1 MSPSEE
7 AIVEF
12 CYRHPDRETLLR
24 CNRCNKAICVKCAR
38 HTTVGYRC
46 PDCLYELSSRHYPS
60 GVYVDP
66 LSVPQAKPVIT
77 YVLLALIVIIFAVQ
91 ELLGGS
97 MDDGVLLKLGS
108 TSGELIMQGEI
119 WRLFMAMF
127 LHIGITHLFFNA
139 FALYSVGRNVES
151 YFGYGR
157 YLLIYL
163 ASGLF
168 GNIVSFA
175 LRGPSEFSA
184 GASGAIFGLIGA
196 ELGMLLFHRRQLGTY
211 GQEQRKSIWRI
222 VLINLVIGL
231 SVFAINNAAHIGGFV
246 AGMGLGFLVA
256 PRYLPV
262 LTSTGENHYEDQAS
276 LQKRWAVPLITM
288 LLLAGGI
295 WGSVYLWQNYE
306 LKMQE
311 ITLRLQYL
319 PYSLPLMFTGDPFDY
334 YDYEDDFEMP
344 EAVWLDDLFECYPE
358 YYEPYGD
365 DEFAEVVYCS
375 GYLDGIEGNSF
386 HEVDL
391 TNISDHQ
398 QFSVGFSVYTYGG
411 NLELELETATGETFL
426 LRTDEKVSSSAS
438 TYLGIVPGQ
447 FSITTQVIG
456 GKPEMVSYTISFE
469 PVD

>member
-1 MSPSEE
+1 MSPSKEVIGE
-7 AIVEF
+7 S
-12 CYRHPDRETLLR
+12 CYRHPDRETTLR
-24 CNRCNKAICVKCAR
+24 CGRCNKAICVKCAR
-38 HTTVGYRC
+38 HTAVGYRC

-66 LSVPQAKPVIT
+66 LSVPQAKPIFT
-77 YVLLALIVIIFAVQ
+77 YVLLALIVIIFAIQ

-97 MDDGVLLKLGS
+97 LDNDVLLKLGS
-108 TSGELIMQGEI
+108 TSGELIMEGEI

-127 LHIGITHLFFNA
+127 LHIGIAHLFFNA
-139 FALYSVGRNVES
+139 FALYSIGRNVES
-151 YFGYGR
+151 TFGYGR
-157 YLLIYL
+157 FFLIYL

-184 GASGAIFGLIGA
+184 GASGAVFGLIGA
-196 ELGMLLFHRRQLGTY
+196 ELGMLLFHRRQLGIY
-211 GQEQRKSIWRI
+211 GQEQRKNIWRI

-246 AGMGLGFLVA
+246 AGVALGFLVA

-262 LTSTGENHYEDQAS
+262 LTSTGENRYEDQAS
-276 LQKRWAVPLITM
+276 LQRRWVVPLITT

-295 WGSVYLWQNYE
+295 WGSIYLWQNYE
-306 LKMQE
+306 SRMQE

-319 PYSLPLMFTGDPFDY
+319 PYSLPLLFNGDPVDY
-334 YDYEDDFEMP
+334 YDYENDYEVP
-344 EAVWLDDLFECYPE
+344 EAVWLDDLFECYS
-358 YYEPYGD
+358 EPYGPYGD
-365 DEFAEVVYCS
+365 TEFSEVVYCS
-375 GYLDGIEGNSF
+375 GYLDAIDGDSF

-391 TNISDHQ
+391 TDISEHP

-411 NLELELETATGETFL
+411 NLEIELETATGEIFL
-426 LRTDEKVSSSAS
+426 LRTDETVLPSAS

-447 FSITTQVIG
+447 FSITTRVVEG
-456 GKPEMVSYTISFE
+456 EPEMVSYSLSFQ
-469 PVD
+469 PAN